1 MATVLVSADLEELIG
16 MADVIV
22 VMLRGK
28 IVARLDPE
36 KVTPRDL
43 GSYMTG
49 AKVGTEVA

>member
-1 MATVLVSADLEELIG
+1 LIG
-16 MADVIV
+16 LSDNIV
-22 VMLRGK
+22 VMLRGR

-49 AKVGTEVA
+49 AALGAGES